1 MMWED
6 FWPFWGLGNN
16 QKNEKNLTYDSYFW
30 YMFLFFKCMTF
41 YFLTIQVVIILE
53 LEQALKDFSD
63 LEICRALNKL
73 LDQNER
79 KHMGEK
85 ER

>member
-1 MMWED
+1 
-6 FWPFWGLGNN
+6 
-16 QKNEKNLTYDSYFW
+16 
-30 YMFLFFKCMTF
+30 MTF

-63 LEICRALNKL
+63 LEICRALHKL